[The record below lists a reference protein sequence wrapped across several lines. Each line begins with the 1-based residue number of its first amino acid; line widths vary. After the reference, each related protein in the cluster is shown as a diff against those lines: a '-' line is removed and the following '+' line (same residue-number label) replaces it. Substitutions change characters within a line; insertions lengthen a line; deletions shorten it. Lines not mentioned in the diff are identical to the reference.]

1 MAPAA
6 APVARP
12 VPSED
17 IAAHH
22 DVVDPGPRPVVR
34 AVLGLALGAAAGAVA
49 ALLIPRPDG
58 ASWTLALAA
67 RDLAAIDRASG

>member
-6 APVARP
+6 AHVARP

-49 ALLIPRPDG
+49 ALLIPRPDRVRRR
-58 ASWTLALAA
+58 SALAA
-67 RDLAAIDRASG
+67 RDLTATDRASG